1 MAEKTF
7 IPSDDELVR
16 VLSGAD
22 SSSKELALFAVR
34 TMRSWEEA
42 QRGLRNWSND
52 YDEAVTLAN
61 RALMVLEAHPD
72 GKLDSPQLDATRTV
86 VEAIRLLRL
95 AIAPR

>member
-7 IPSDDELVR
+7 IPSDDELVE
-16 VLSGAD
+16 VLSGGGWKAV
-22 SSSKELALFAVR
+22 ALFAVR

-42 QRGLRNWSND
+42 QRGLRNWESD
-52 YDEAVTLAN
+52 YDEAVTLAV
-61 RALMVLEAHPD
+61 RALMELESGVD
-72 GKLDSPQLDATRTV
+72 KLHAFDEDKV